1 MSISKIIYL
10 LGQRLV
16 TASESTWIQAHASD
30 TQKKHFF
37 FIFQRIINM
46 SKQKALTI
54 SSLENAWEVTFWL
67 EIFFMS

>member
-16 TASESTWIQAHASD
+16 VASENTWIQAHASD

-37 FIFQRIINM
+37 FIFQKIINM
-46 SKQKALTI
+46 SKQRALSN
-54 SSLENAWEVTFWL
+54 SSLENAWQVTFWL